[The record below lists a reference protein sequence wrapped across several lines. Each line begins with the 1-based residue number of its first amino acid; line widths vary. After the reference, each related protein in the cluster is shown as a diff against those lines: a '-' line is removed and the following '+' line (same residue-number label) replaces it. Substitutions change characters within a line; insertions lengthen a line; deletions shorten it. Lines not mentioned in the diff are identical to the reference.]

1 MLLKA
6 LLRICVRKQI
16 PSNFIPQELVQ
27 EKLKCIFL
35 LLDTQE
41 RKKKRSSLG
50 LTVFR
55 YILKIRKETVP
66 KEDKYCQNNDT

>member
-6 LLRICVRKQI
+6 LLRVRKQI

-41 RKKKRSSLG
+41 RKKKRSPLG

-55 YILKIRKETVP
+55 YILEIRKETVP